1 MNRDKFT
8 KLFLYYFCRQMG
20 LNPNEIA
27 PKNGITLEMENQGIN
42 KVGSYL
48 KLFSI

>member
-1 MNRDKFT
+1 MIPMINPYILFKI
-8 KLFLYYFCRQMG
+8 FLYYFCRQMG

-42 KVGSYL
+42 KVG
-48 KLFSI
+48 F